1 MPRTAHVAP
10 WKTREELL
18 EWLQEADSKEAYQR
32 RLVIW
37 MAVVHPMSA
46 TQVAKLLGI
55 SVQSVWKWLGE
66 YNHSGPEGLERVG
79 RGGRRKALLSL
90 SAEKSLVAKIRSLQ
104 TQSPHLPL
112 SHVLPEVERLLKRK
126 VPLHYLYRLMRRWL
140 SEDTTG

>member
-10 WKTREELL
+10 WKSREELL
-18 EWLQEADSKEAYQR
+18 EWLQESATKEVYQR

-37 MAVVHPMSA
+37 MAVVHPLPA
-46 TQVAKLLGI
+46 TQVAEMLGI

-66 YNHSGPEGLERVG
+66 YNRLGPEGLERVG

-104 TQSPHLPL
+104 ANDPHLPL
-112 SHVLPEVERLLKRK
+112 SQLLPEVERLLKRQ
-126 VPLHYLYRLMRRWL
+126 VSLHYLYRLMRRWPAEAT
-140 SEDTTG
+140 SD